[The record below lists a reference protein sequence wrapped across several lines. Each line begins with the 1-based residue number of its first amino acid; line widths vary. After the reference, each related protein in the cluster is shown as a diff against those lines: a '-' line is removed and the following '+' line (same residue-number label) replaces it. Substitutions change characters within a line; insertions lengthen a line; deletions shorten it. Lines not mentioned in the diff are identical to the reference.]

1 MRALPAAF
9 AKMMPVEQ
17 EQVAHAERRW
27 NAMQFLYRYNDL
39 RAIALKDIKANVHG
53 PADVACEARSLETTG
68 LVFLGKMSQ
77 FAAHMAQI
85 GGLGYTM
92 RTRPEGINIAT
103 RKFMG
108 QGP

>member
-9 AKMMPVEQ
+9 AKMTPVEQ

-39 RAIALKDIKANVHG
+39 RAIALKEIKANVHG